1 MTESN
6 RIEEVDISKG
16 IGMVLV
22 ITGHLC
28 VGAPLRNFIYSFHM
42 PLFFVLSGFVYN
54 IARARTRKAIQIKKI
69 LAEYIE
75 WSGIYLMF
83 DYIVRYGIEGTRTK
97 HELWNE
103 VVYTISFYGVSVL
116 WFLSALTIGL
126 AFVLFI
132 GQKSEKFYLLW
143 GGAYFIGAVCSKLVL
158 LSEFKG
164 VIVFAAVVRG
174 IVAFSWIS
182 LGIGLQKVFL
192 KIVHEDRKS
201 VFKLALMW
209 GVIFIVSNEAKPIE
223 YSGLEL
229 GTPIISFVLGIMGSI
244 ATLCLAKFLSEI
256 EILKHFLIVFGQN
269 SVFIMATHQYLHIN
283 KLVEICVGFFI
294 KTQMMKIVCEVI
306 FLCAIEY
313 ILCVCRQRLRRIH
326 N

>member
-16 IGMVLV
+16 IGMILV

-28 VGAPLRNFIYSFHM
+28 VSAPLRRFIYSFHM
-42 PLFFVLSGFVYN
+42 PLFFILSGIVYN
-54 IARARTRKAIQIKKI
+54 VTRTRTRKAIQIKKI

-75 WSGIYLMF
+75 WSGIYLVF

-126 AFVLFI
+126 VFVLLI
-132 GQKSEKFYLLW
+132 GEKSDKFYLLC
-143 GGAYFIGAVCSKLVL
+143 GGGTYFIGAVCSKLVL
-158 LSEFKG
+158 LYEFKG
-164 VIVFAAVVRG
+164 AIAFATVVRG

-182 LGIGLQKVFL
+182 LGIGLQKVFI

-209 GVIFIVSNEAKPIE
+209 VVIFIVSNEVKPIE

-229 GTPIISFVLGIMGSI
+229 GTPIASFVLGIMGSQ
-244 ATLCLAKFLSEI
+244 
-256 EILKHFLIVFGQN
+256 HWGQ
-269 SVFIMATHQYLHIN
+269 TP
-283 KLVEICVGFFI
+283 
-294 KTQMMKIVCEVI
+294 
-306 FLCAIEY
+306 
-313 ILCVCRQRLRRIH
+313 
-326 N
+326 

>member
-75 WSGIYLMF
+75 WSG
-83 DYIVRYGIEGTRTK
+83 
-97 HELWNE
+97 
-103 VVYTISFYGVSVL
+103 VSVL

-143 GGAYFIGAVCSKLVL
+143 GALISSEQFVRSWCCSLN
-158 LSEFKG
+158 
-164 VIVFAAVVRG
+164 
-174 IVAFSWIS
+174 
-182 LGIGLQKVFL
+182 L
-192 KIVHEDRKS
+192 K
-201 VFKLALMW
+201 A
-209 GVIFIVSNEAKPIE
+209 
-223 YSGLEL
+223 
-229 GTPIISFVLGIMGSI
+229 
-244 ATLCLAKFLSEI
+244 
-256 EILKHFLIVFGQN
+256 
-269 SVFIMATHQYLHIN
+269 
-283 KLVEICVGFFI
+283 
-294 KTQMMKIVCEVI
+294 
-306 FLCAIEY
+306 
-313 ILCVCRQRLRRIH
+313 
-326 N
+326 

>member
-143 GGAYFIGAVCSKLVL
+143 GALISSEQFVRSWCCSLN
-158 LSEFKG
+158 
-164 VIVFAAVVRG
+164 
-174 IVAFSWIS
+174 
-182 LGIGLQKVFL
+182 L
-192 KIVHEDRKS
+192 K
-201 VFKLALMW
+201 A
-209 GVIFIVSNEAKPIE
+209 
-223 YSGLEL
+223 
-229 GTPIISFVLGIMGSI
+229 
-244 ATLCLAKFLSEI
+244 
-256 EILKHFLIVFGQN
+256 
-269 SVFIMATHQYLHIN
+269 
-283 KLVEICVGFFI
+283 
-294 KTQMMKIVCEVI
+294 
-306 FLCAIEY
+306 
-313 ILCVCRQRLRRIH
+313 
-326 N
+326 

>member
-54 IARARTRKAIQIKKI
+54 IARTRTRKAIQIKKI

-75 WSGIYLMF
+75 WSGIYLVF

-132 GQKSEKFYLLW
+132 GQKSEKFYLLCV
-143 GGAYFIGAVCSKLVL
+143 GGALISSEQFVRSWCCSLN
-158 LSEFKG
+158 
-164 VIVFAAVVRG
+164 
-174 IVAFSWIS
+174 
-182 LGIGLQKVFL
+182 L
-192 KIVHEDRKS
+192 K
-201 VFKLALMW
+201 A
-209 GVIFIVSNEAKPIE
+209 
-223 YSGLEL
+223 
-229 GTPIISFVLGIMGSI
+229 
-244 ATLCLAKFLSEI
+244 
-256 EILKHFLIVFGQN
+256 
-269 SVFIMATHQYLHIN
+269 
-283 KLVEICVGFFI
+283 
-294 KTQMMKIVCEVI
+294 
-306 FLCAIEY
+306 
-313 ILCVCRQRLRRIH
+313 
-326 N
+326 